1 MRITAIHTRLM
12 RIPFTELLRAAYGA
26 RTHASYLLVTI
37 ETDQGIVGYG
47 EHDGLFYETAEA
59 FIHSE
64 LKPLLIGEDPLQIEF
79 LTHKTEHFLLWNTF
93 AAYPLSAIDMALY
106 DIKGKA
112 LGVPVYELLG
122 GLYRAKMETTGLI
135 HLHDVEEDVASA
147 IRLVAQGH
155 KVLKVKVGFDLK
167 QDMERL
173 TAIRDA
179 VGPTIPFRID
189 PNMAWS
195 PKTAVGWIRRMEK
208 LNLQWVEQPVPAW
221 DIEGL
226 VEVSR
231 AVDTPLSADE
241 SCMTVRDAWR
251 LAEARAVEAFNVYI
265 TESGGI
271 TRARDIVAIAN
282 AAGIACVMG
291 TWGEGGVGQAAVLHL
306 VASSRNFEHA
316 SDTAYGLVK
325 DDYLAS
331 PFVFDKDGCLAVPQ
345 KPGLGVELAQAK
357 LDRYAQIEG
366 EDRVFAK
373 GPGDRFIP
381 RSGMIL

>member
-26 RTHASYLLVTI
+26 RSHASYLLVTI
-37 ETDQGIVGYG
+37 ETDQGITGYG
-47 EHDGLFYETAEA
+47 EHDGLFYETADA

-79 LTHKTEHFLLWNTF
+79 LTHKTDHFLLWNTF
-93 AAYPLSAIDMALY
+93 AAFPLAAIDMALY

-122 GLYRAKMETTGLI
+122 GLYREKMDTTGLI
-135 HLHDVEEDVASA
+135 HLHDVSEDVASA
-147 IRLVAQGH
+147 VRLVEQGH
-155 KVLKVKVGFDLK
+155 KVLKVKVGFDLEK
-167 QDMERL
+167 DMERL
-173 TAIRDA
+173 AAIREA
-179 VGPTIPFRID
+179 VGPAIPFRID

-195 PKTAVGWIRRMEK
+195 PKTAVRWIRRMEK
-208 LNLQWVEQPVPAW
+208 LNLQWVEQPVPSW

-226 VEVSR
+226 VEVAR

-251 LAEARAVEAFNVYI
+251 LAEARAVEAFNVYL
-265 TESGGI
+265 TECGGI
-271 TRARDIVAIAN
+271 TRAREIVAIAN
-282 AAGIACVMG
+282 TAGIACVIG

-306 VASSRNFEHA
+306 VASSKNFEHA

-325 DDYLAS
+325 DDYLAQ
-331 PFVFDKDGCLAVPQ
+331 PFTFDKDARLGVPH
-345 KPGLGVELAQAK
+345 KPGLGVELSPAK
-357 LDRYAQIEG
+357 VEQYAKIEG
-366 EDRVFAK
+366 EDRVFAN
-373 GPGDRFIP
+373 GPGQRFIP
-381 RSGMIL
+381 RSRMIL

>member
-1 MRITAIHTRLM
+1 
-12 RIPFTELLRAAYGA
+12 
-26 RTHASYLLVTI
+26 
-37 ETDQGIVGYG
+37 
-47 EHDGLFYETAEA
+47 
-59 FIHSE
+59 
-64 LKPLLIGEDPLQIEF
+64 
-79 LTHKTEHFLLWNTF
+79 
-93 AAYPLSAIDMALY
+93 
-106 DIKGKA
+106 
-112 LGVPVYELLG
+112 
-122 GLYRAKMETTGLI
+122 METTGLI
-135 HLHDVEEDVASA
+135 HLHGVEEDVASA
-147 IRLVAQGH
+147 IRLVGQGH
-155 KVLKVKVGFDLK
+155 KVLKIKVGFDLGS
-167 QDMERL
+167 DMERL
-173 TAIRDA
+173 TAIREA
-179 VGPTIPFRID
+179 VGPAIPFRID

-195 PKTAVGWIRRMEK
+195 PRTAVRWIRRMEK

-226 VEVSR
+226 IEVAR

-251 LAEARAVEAFNVYI
+251 LAGAGAVEAFNVYI

-331 PFVFDKDGCLAVPQ
+331 PFVFDKDGCLSVPQ
-345 KPGLGVELAQAK
+345 KPGLGVELAPAK
-357 LDRYAQIEG
+357 VDRYAQIEG

-381 RSGMIL
+381 RSRMIL

>member
-12 RIPFTELLRAAYGA
+12 RIPFTEVLRAAYGA
-26 RTHASYLLVTI
+26 RTHASYLLVSV
-37 ETDQGIVGYG
+37 ETDEGVIGYG

-59 FIHSE
+59 FIHAE

-79 LTHKTEHFLLWNTF
+79 LAHKTEHFLLWNTF
-93 AAYPLSAIDMALY
+93 AAYPLSAIDTALY
-106 DIKGKA
+106 DIKGKV

-122 GLYRAKMETTGLI
+122 GLYRTKMETTGLI
-135 HLHDVEEDVASA
+135 HLHDVKEDVASA
-147 IRLVAQGH
+147 IRLVERGH
-155 KVLKVKVGFDLK
+155 KVLKIKVGFDLEK
-167 QDMERL
+167 DMERL
-173 TAIRDA
+173 TAIREA
-179 VGPTIPFRID
+179 VGAGIPFRID

-195 PKTAVGWIRRMEK
+195 PKTAVRCIRRMER

-221 DIEGL
+221 DVEGL
-226 VEVSR
+226 VEVAR

-241 SCMTVRDAWR
+241 SCMTARDAWR
-251 LAEARAVEAFNVYI
+251 LADARAVEAFNVYL

-271 TRARDIVAIAN
+271 TRAREIVAIAN
-282 AAGIACVMG
+282 TAGITCVIG

-325 DDYLAS
+325 DDYLQD
-331 PFVFDKDGCLAVPQ
+331 PFIFDRDARLTVPK
-345 KPGLGVELAQAK
+345 KPGLGVELSPEK
-357 LDRYAQIEG
+357 VERYSYIEG
-366 EDRVFAK
+366 EDRVFAN
-373 GPGDRFIP
+373 GPGDRLIP

>member
-1 MRITAIHTRLM
+1 MRITAIHTRLL
-12 RIPFTELLRAAYGA
+12 RIPFTEVLRAAYGA

-37 ETDQGIVGYG
+37 ETDKGVTGYG

-59 FIHSE
+59 FIHAE
-64 LKPLLIGEDPLQIEF
+64 LKPLLIGEDPLQIEY
-79 LTHKTEHFLLWNTF
+79 LTHKTEHFLQWNTF

-106 DIKGKA
+106 DIKGKV

-122 GLYRAKMETTGLI
+122 GIYRTKMDITGLI
-135 HLHDVEEDVASA
+135 HLHDVKEDVAA
-147 IRLVAQGH
+147 AVRLVEHGH
-155 KVLKVKVGFDLK
+155 KVLKIKVGFELEK
-167 QDMERL
+167 DMERL
-173 TAIRDA
+173 TAIREA
-179 VGPTIPFRID
+179 VGPGIPFRID

-195 PKTAVGWIRRMEK
+195 PKTAVRWIRRMEK
-208 LNLQWVEQPVPAW
+208 LNLQWVEQPVPSW

-226 VEVSR
+226 VEVAR

-251 LAEARAVEAFNVYI
+251 LAEARAVEAFNVYV

-271 TRARDIVAIAN
+271 TRAREIVAIAN
-282 AAGIACVMG
+282 TAGIACVIG

-325 DDYLAS
+325 DDYLKE
-331 PFVFDKDGCLAVPQ
+331 PFTFDSEGRLTVPQ
-345 KPGLGVELAQAK
+345 KPGLGVEPSPEK
-357 LDRYAQIEG
+357 VERYSRIEG
-366 EDRVFAK
+366 EDRVFA

-381 RSGMIL
+381 RSGVIL

>member
-26 RTHASYLLVTI
+26 RSHASYLLVSI
-37 ETDQGIVGYG
+37 ETDQGLVGYG
-47 EHDGLFYETAEA
+47 EHDGLFHETAEA

-93 AAYPLSAIDMALY
+93 AAYPLAAIDMALY

-112 LGVPVYELLG
+112 LGVPVYEILG
-122 GLYRAKMETTGLI
+122 GLYREKMDTTGLI
-135 HLHDVEEDVASA
+135 HLHDVDADVASA
-147 IRLVAQGH
+147 VRCVERGH
-155 KVLKVKVGFDLK
+155 KVLKVKVGFDLEK
-167 QDMERL
+167 DMERL
-173 TAIRDA
+173 TAIREA
-179 VGPTIPFRID
+179 VGPAIPFRID

-195 PKTAVGWIRRMEK
+195 PRTAVRWIRRMEK
-208 LNLQWVEQPVPAW
+208 LNLQWVEQPVPSW

-226 VEVSR
+226 VEVAR

-251 LAEARAVEAFNVYI
+251 LAEARAVEAFNVYL
-265 TESGGI
+265 TEAGGI
-271 TRARDIVAIAN
+271 TRAREIVAIAN
-282 AAGIACVMG
+282 AAGIACVIG

-316 SDTAYGLVK
+316 SDTAYGLAA
-325 DDYLAS
+325 DDYITE
-331 PFVFDKDGCLAVPQ
+331 PFRFDENARLTVSHKS
-345 KPGLGVELAQAK
+345 GLGVEPSPPK
-357 LDRYAQIEG
+357 VDRYAHIEG
-366 EDRVFAK
+366 EDRVFAQ
-373 GPGDRFIP
+373 GPGERFIP
-381 RSGMIL
+381 RSRMIL